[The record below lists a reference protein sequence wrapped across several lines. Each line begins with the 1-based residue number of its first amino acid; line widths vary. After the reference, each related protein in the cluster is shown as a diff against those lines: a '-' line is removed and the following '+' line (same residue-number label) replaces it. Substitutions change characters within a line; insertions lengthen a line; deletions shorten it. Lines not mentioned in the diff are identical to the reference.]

1 MLFFRTNLCRLRVL
15 TRASVVMAAL
25 FGATAATADTLNGT
39 ALIRERIA
47 LPPDAV
53 FEAVIE
59 DIARADAPATPLAHT
74 VIDDPGQSPIAF
86 AIDYDAGALD
96 PRAIYALR
104 ATIRRDGKLLF
115 TTDTVTPVLGEGN
128 PETVEV
134 VMKMVQRDR
143 SDAGSASVGAHG
155 LRLPATFRGTLPCAD
170 CDGIRHHLD
179 LWPAQYYHMRREWL
193 GGADGT
199 LRRDEIGRWYADPAR
214 SAIVLHGASEMPL
227 FWQIQGAD
235 RLRQMD
241 MAGDPIESD
250 LDYTL
255 TSDGTLDQTELE
267 GIFLLGMMTYL
278 ADAAVFRECHSGVL
292 YPIVQDGDYLALER
306 AYLEARSAPG
316 APLKVHV
323 EGSLAQHPAMEGPDR
338 TSLIVERFI
347 KVLPGEVCD
356 QQRSNASLTDTYWR
370 IDTLMGAP
378 VRPQENRREPHV
390 ILQSGPDSRYRATL
404 GCNQLIGRYDAD
416 GADLTFAGGASTMMA
431 CPRPLDALE
440 RQLHDI
446 LNQTAQVR
454 LEGQTMALLDDTGAP
469 IAGLT
474 AVYLR

>member
-1 MLFFRTNLCRLRVL
+1 MLFFRTNLCHLRIL
-15 TRASVVMAAL
+15 TRVSLVLAAL
-25 FGATAATADTLNGT
+25 FGTTAATADTVNGT

-86 AIDYDAGALD
+86 AIDYDTGALD

-143 SDAGSASVGAHG
+143 SDAGSGSVGAHG

-378 VRPQENRREPHV
+378 VRPQDNRREPHIV
-390 ILQSGPDSRYRATL
+390 LQSGPDSRYRATL

-431 CPRPLDALE
+431 CPPPLDALE